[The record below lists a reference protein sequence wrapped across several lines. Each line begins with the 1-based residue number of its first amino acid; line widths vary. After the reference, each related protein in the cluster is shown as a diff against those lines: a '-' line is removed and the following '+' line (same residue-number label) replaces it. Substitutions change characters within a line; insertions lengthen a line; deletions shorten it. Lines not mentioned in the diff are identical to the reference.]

1 MKNNYR
7 FPRSLGN
14 KYFFIYSFMTL
25 FLFFII
31 IILQFSITRFLIL
44 KNESDILITKIADKQ
59 KSLMDFIDY
68 QKYVASNTASLLQ
81 NTIPDT
87 GNFMTEKDSTG
98 NIQFYYY
105 TEEQIKS
112 KKIEWTWLAQTIEFM
127 NYQQLTGI
135 NHIIAI
141 DKPLI
146 YSVTLQRIQKYYS
159 DHLLVTVSLL
169 GKEQLGH
176 YENLIFIDQGNTQ
189 SRDLPAWIRE
199 YYLQKKDDLS
209 TNILFKYFKVNYDK
223 YCFFTLLQDSRS
235 QTSVIACNE
244 YNRDINRFFTR
255 TWILMTL
262 LLFAS
267 LSILIFTFGKWFSI
281 QMLKPI
287 KNLSEQMLYI
297 AQNPMDMKEYKVDSP
312 NELQIIIAIYN
323 QMVCSLKEYQYSLL
337 QYKTLFDQ
345 AHLGFFWLD
354 ENLNIKL
361 FNPEFMKIFEL
372 TESPIN
378 RMITDVTP
386 LRSSLFIHDKEYT
399 FTDLEMWIESLKKF
413 ISFSLQRQEIN
424 NQAVFI
430 GMISDIT
437 QHRRLKESKK
447 SLEMELIRINRLAEL
462 GKRIQGIVHN
472 LNSPLNSILGF
483 AQFLKEDIP
492 DNSDIDKIISS
503 ARAMSQSIKML
514 LAKIKKDSMASP
526 DLVDLNQFICL
537 ELENYKHHLF
547 FKNEVVLKT
556 DLEDNLPQFLCTY
569 GDLSQVFNV
578 IFNNAIDAME
588 KSLYKEIQVSSF
600 ITDDFVG
607 FEIGDTGSG
616 IAPDNLDKIFE
627 PNFTTKSMS
636 FSGGFGLG
644 LAIAQS
650 VINRMNGKIEV
661 KSEVGKG
668 SRFRVYIPYK
678 KS

>member
-1 MKNNYR
+1 MKHSYR

-31 IILQFSITRFLIL
+31 IVLQFSITRFLIL

-68 QKYVASNTASLLQ
+68 QKFVASNTASVLQ
-81 NTIPDT
+81 NESSASM
-87 GNFMTEKDSTG
+87 NLETERDSTG
-98 NIQFYYY
+98 NIQYFYY
-105 TEEQIKS
+105 TEEQINNKE
-112 KKIEWTWLAQTIEFM
+112 IEWTWLSETIEIM
-127 NYQQLTGI
+127 NYQQISGI
-135 NHIIAI
+135 HHLIAI

-146 YSVTLQRIQKYYS
+146 YSVTIQKIQKYYTNN
-159 DHLLVTVSLL
+159 LLVTVSLL
-169 GKEQLGH
+169 GKEQLGN
-176 YENLIFIDQGNTQ
+176 YENLIFIDQNTLR
-189 SRDLPAWIRE
+189 SRELPLWIKE
-199 YYLQKKDDLS
+199 YYSKKTEDLS
-209 TNILFKYFKVNYDK
+209 SNILFRYFKASHDK
-223 YCFFTLLQDSRS
+223 YYYFTFLQDNRN
-235 QTSVIACNE
+235 QVSVLAVNE
-244 YNRDINRFFTR
+244 HIRDINRFFTR

-399 FTDLEMWIESLKKF
+399 FTDLEMWLESLKKF
-413 ISFSLQRQEIN
+413 ISISLQRQEIN

-430 GMISDIT
+430 GMIGDIT
-437 QHRRLKESKK
+437 LHRQLQESKK

-483 AQFLKEDIP
+483 SQFVKEDIP
-492 DNSDIDKIISS
+492 DNTDIDKIISS
-503 ARAMSQSIKML
+503 AKTMSQTIKML

-526 DLVDLNQFICL
+526 DLVDLNQFISL

-547 FKNEVVLKT
+547 FKNEVVLKSE
-556 DLEDNLPQFLCTY
+556 LEEGLPQFLCTY

-588 KSLYKEIQVSSF
+588 KALYKEISVRSF
-600 ITDDFVG
+600 KEDSFVG
-607 FEIGDTGSG
+607 FEICDTGTG
-616 IAPDNLDKIFE
+616 IAPEHIEKIFE
-627 PNFTTKSMS
+627 PNFSTKSMS

-650 VINRMNGKIEV
+650 VINRMNGKIDV